1 MIQYIVQG
9 GEKLSGSVTISGAK
23 NAAVAILPATLLVSG
38 PCRIENVPD
47 ISDVRLLLEILRDM
61 GAEIRWE
68 GETLV
73 SRASKLHGL
82 RVDCAQVPDL
92 VPILAVVMA
101 AAEGESRITG
111 AARLRIKESDRL
123 SAMAAALTAA
133 GADVS
138 ELPDGLIIR
147 GGKRLHAAKIEGCN
161 DHRIVMAMTMASEIA
176 DGELTITDAEATAKS
191 APAFWREFEHLGGLA
206 R

>member
-1 MIQYIVQG
+1 MV
-9 GEKLSGSVTISGAK
+9 
-23 NAAVAILPATLLVSG
+23 
-38 PCRIENVPD
+38 
-47 ISDVRLLLEILRDM
+47 EILRDM